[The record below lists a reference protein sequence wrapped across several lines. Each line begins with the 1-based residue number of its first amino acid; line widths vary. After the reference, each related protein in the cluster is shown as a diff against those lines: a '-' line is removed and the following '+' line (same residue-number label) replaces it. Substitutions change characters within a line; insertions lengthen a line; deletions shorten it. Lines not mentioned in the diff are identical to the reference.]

1 MLNKDITITSP
12 VTKKEFNNYYYFRWF
27 YLRKEFSDNIALS
40 KDELEDVSY
49 HVMAMYKKKIIGVGR
64 MHKIDNQI
72 SQIRYMA
79 VDSSYQKIGVGSLIL
94 SHLIDAAISDKQDC
108 IILHSRE
115 HAIDFYKKNNFK
127 IVKKSHLLYGKIQHF
142 LMKREL
148 ANI

>member
-1 MLNKDITITSP
+1 MLNKDITIISP
-12 VTKKEFNNYYYFRWF
+12 ATKKEFNNYYYFRWF

-40 KDELEDVSY
+40 KDELEDVSC

-64 MHKIDNQI
+64 IHKVDNQI

-94 SHLIDAAISDKQDC
+94 SHLIDVAISDKQDC

-115 HAIDFYKKNNFK
+115 HAINFYKKNNFK
-127 IVKKSHLLYGKIQHF
+127 IVKKSHLLYAKIQHF